1 MSRGGPLALSFI
13 ALGSN
18 VAGRFASPVEAVEA
32 AIQAVQDTEITMI
45 SRSRLY
51 RSVAWP
57 DPADPEFV
65 NAMMSVETSLAPAA
79 LLARLHVVEAEFG
92 RERRQVNAPRTLDLD
107 IVDFAGR
114 ISASGGN
121 PILPHPRLADRA
133 FVLLPLAEIA
143 PDWRHPVTGMAIG
156 DLIRALPDPYAAVP
170 L

>member
-1 MSRGGPLALSFI
+1 MSREAPLPLSFI

-18 VAGRFASPVEAVEA
+18 VAGRFTSPAEAVKVAME
-32 AIQAVQDTEITMI
+32 AIQCSEIIMK

-65 NAMMSVETSLAPAA
+65 NAMISVETSLAPDA
-79 LLARLHVVEAEFG
+79 LLSRLHAIEAEFG
-92 RERRQVNAPRTLDLD
+92 RERRQMNAPRTLDLD
-107 IVDFAGR
+107 IVDYAGR
-114 ISASGGN
+114 ISAPGES
-121 PILPHPRLADRA
+121 PILPHPRLAERA

-143 PDWRHPVTGMAIG
+143 PDWHHPVTGTAIG
-156 DLIRALPDPYAAVP
+156 DLVRALPDPQAATP

>member
-1 MSRGGPLALSFI
+1 LALSFI

-18 VAGRFASPVEAVEA
+18 VAGRFASPTEAVEA
-32 AIQAVQDTEITMI
+32 AMRALQASGIMLI

-51 RSVAWP
+51 RSAAWP

-65 NAMMSVETSLAPAA
+65 NAVIAVETSLAPAA
-79 LLARLHVVEAEFG
+79 LLARLHAVEAEFG

-107 IVDFAGR
+107 IVDYAGLV
-114 ISASGGN
+114 SAPDES
-121 PILPHPRLADRA
+121 PILPHPRLAERA

-143 PDWRHPVTGMAIG
+143 PDWCHPVTGAPIEELIG
-156 DLIRALPDPYAAVP
+156 ALPDRHAAAP